1 VATTTTNVEQ
11 VVRTVLNDV
20 LTQVSDALASETGEL
35 PTGATNG
42 AALAYRGAPADTE
55 QPPTDEITDEG
66 EGEGEDQAIPPA
78 VLAAVAEVSRELSPE
93 QANALAAMFTAL
105 SGEQEDGDIE
115 AQPAE
120 FGVVEALPDGRGAKA
135 PNGWFCLYQ
144 YPNYSGRM
152 LKFNAGTNDLS
163 KWGFRNKGSSYINNT
178 RRTIRLIN
186 TDPIPDKVITVRPGE
201 RNAKLGGQ
209 WDNRVDTVIVR

>member
-11 VVRTVLNDV
+11 AVRTVLNEV
-20 LTQVSDALASETGEL
+20 FMQVSDALASDTGEL
-35 PTGATNG
+35 PAGATNG
-42 AALAYRGAPADTE
+42 AALAYRAAPADTE
-55 QPPTDEITDEG
+55 QPPTDEMPDES

-78 VLAAVAEVSRELSPE
+78 VLAAVEEVARELSPE
-93 QANALAAMFTAL
+93 QANVLAAMFTAL
-105 SGEQEDGDIE
+105 SGEQEDGDID

-144 YPNYSGRM
+144 YPNYGGRM

-163 KWGFRNKGSSYINNT
+163 TWGFRNKGSSYINNT
-178 RRTIRLIN
+178 RRTIKLIN
-186 TDPIPDKVITVRPGE
+186 TDPIPDQVITVRPGE
-201 RNAKLGGQ
+201 RSKKLGGQ
-209 WDNRVDTVIVR
+209 WDNRIDTVMVR